1 MTSSRRFRFVQL
13 EFAWPLGPDPGRYSI
28 REHLGEGVRWILV
41 LRVLGAAERRRLPRR
56 RRGAPAVPADPP
68 PSPVV
73 TSRATLV
80 DTVALSGP
88 AAADEWL
95 RSADLG
101 ALAVDAVARLNRV
114 LHAHRVATADPFT
127 REVALSRAIAVRVGY
142 GDGEHVADGRWQRA
156 FELPRGRD
164 EPALR
169 RVSLRPQERLVAVLA
184 GRDPVLACEELVLRA
199 RGDLDAGR
207 WREAAL
213 QLGVALEAAL
223 AELEP
228 WREQA
233 GLAAR
238 LDELAAR
245 GDEVRAAA
253 ATALQGGLEDGQIEA
268 VRFVLGR
275 IEAALRARTADGV

>member
-1 MTSSRRFRFVQL
+1 M
-13 EFAWPLGPDPGRYSI
+13 
-28 REHLGEGVRWILV
+28 
-41 LRVLGAAERRRLPRR
+41 
-56 RRGAPAVPADPP
+56 
-68 PSPVV
+68 V

-80 DTVALSGP
+80 DTVALSGR

-95 RSADLG
+95 RSADLD
-101 ALAVDAVARLNRV
+101 ALAADAVARLNRV
-114 LHAHRVATADPFT
+114 LHAQRVATADPFT

-142 GDGEHVADGRWQRA
+142 GDGEHVADGRWQQA
-156 FELPRGRD
+156 LELPRGRD

-253 ATALQGGLEDGQIEA
+253 ATALQGGLEEGQIEV